1 VLLPNNLPRIACFG
15 IGLFSLLLVGCGGKN
30 ETAAATTAP
39 ITLTSIAISPATVAI
54 VKSDTTTLEATG
66 TYSDGAT
73 ADITRSVS
81 WTSTAP
87 AIASIDSATGVVT
100 GVAAGTTTVFAALNG
115 LTSSAANIQISAAS
129 LVSISVTP
137 AYASLAS
144 DGSFTFT
151 ATGTYSDGTTSDIS
165 RLVTWSSDNPA
176 VAKINSKGISSG
188 VGAGSSTI
196 TAKQLDI
203 VSNTA
208 TVTITFAVGGTISG
222 LATGNSITLSNNGV
236 DKIKLNANGPFV
248 FPTRLAIGSPYM
260 LSIAKLPAKQPC
272 THTYG
277 TGHIQTSNM
286 PALNVICGFA
296 VRGEMVKTADLATA
310 RRDHTT
316 TLLRNGKILATGG
329 VGTTDNLASS
339 ELFDPTSESW
349 STTNALAKA
358 RRNHTATLLTNG
370 KVLVAG
376 GMDNTFGRL
385 ASVELYDPVTGHW
398 SAADNLN
405 TARSQHTATL
415 LPNGQVLV
423 TGGVGLV
430 GVGTLSSA
438 ELYDPVTGHWTA
450 TGSLTTARSQ
460 HSAVL
465 LPDGKVLVIGG
476 VGAAK
481 AGTLSSAE
489 IYDPITG
496 RWTATASLS
505 TARSQHTTTLLPN
518 GSVLVSG
525 GIGAKDNL
533 ASAELFNPVKGQWI
547 TTGSLASMRYLHTAI
562 LLPTGKVL
570 VTGGMGAAGNL
581 SSAELYDPTTGHW
594 VATGNLTTARSQHTA
609 TLLSN
614 GKLLL
619 VGGNGKEVLAD
630 SEMYW

>member
-1 VLLPNNLPRIACFG
+1 VLLLNNFPRIACFG
-15 IGLFSLLLVGCGGKN
+15 IGLFSLLLVGCDGKN
-30 ETAAATTAP
+30 ESATTVP
-39 ITLTSIAISPATVAI
+39 TTLTNIAISPATVAI
-54 VKSDTTTLEATG
+54 VKSDTATLEATG
-66 TYSDGAT
+66 TYSDGTT

-81 WTSTAP
+81 WTSAAP

-115 LTSSAANIQISAAS
+115 LTSSAANVQISAAS

-151 ATGTYSDGTTSDIS
+151 ATGTYSDGTISDIS
-165 RLVTWSSDNPA
+165 KLVTWISDNPA
-176 VAKINSKGISSG
+176 IAKINSKGISSG

-196 TAKQLDI
+196 TAKLLDI

-222 LATGNSITLSNNGV
+222 LATDNSITLSNNGT
-236 DKIKLNANGPFV
+236 DKIKLNANGPFA
-248 FPTRLAIGSPYM
+248 FPTRLAMGSPYK

-277 TGHIQTSNM
+277 AGRVQTSNM

-296 VRGEMVKTADLATA
+296 VRGEMVKTARLATA

-316 TLLRNGKILATGG
+316 TLLPNGKILATGG
-329 VGTTDNLASS
+329 VGTIDTLSIS
-339 ELFDPTSESW
+339 ELYDPTSESW
-349 STTNALAKA
+349 TATDALAKA

-385 ASVELYDPVTGHW
+385 ASVELYDPVSGHW
-398 SAADNLN
+398 SATDNLT

-450 TGSLTTARSQ
+450 TGNLTTARSQ

-465 LPDGKVLVIGG
+465 LPDSKVLVLGG

-489 IYDPITG
+489 IYDPSTG
-496 RWTATASLS
+496 RWTATASLAS
-505 TARSQHTTTLLPN
+505 PRSQHTTTLLSN
-518 GSVLVSG
+518 GSVLVAG

-533 ASAELFNPVKGQWI
+533 ASAELFNPSKGQWT

-581 SSAELYDPTTGHW
+581 SSAELYDPSTGRW
-594 VATGNLTTARSQHTA
+594 SATGNFNTARSQHTA

-630 SEMYW
+630 TESYW